1 MKINIEKLNKKNI
14 CFTGMMGAGKSVIG
28 RQFAKIINYDFVD
41 TDSLIEKKSGKKINN
56 IFEIYGEDYFRKYEE
71 KIVLDVL
78 KLKNVVISLG
88 GGSIL
93 NKSIRKVMLKNSFTI
108 YLEVNIDV
116 LNNRLKNSKKRPLLQ
131 NQNVKKKL
139 QSLLNDR
146 KKYYNKANLVIN
158 NSINKTYII
167 KELKNHFSEHE

>member
-1 MKINIEKLNKKNI
+1 MHIKIEKFNKKNI
-14 CFTGMMGAGKSVIG
+14 CFTGIMGSGKSTIG
-28 RQFAKIINYDFVD
+28 KQFAKIINYRFLD
-41 TDSLIEKKSGKKINN
+41 TDSLIEEKSGKKIYE
-56 IFEIYGEDYFRKYEE
+56 IFEIYGENYFRRQEE

-93 NKSIRKVMLKNSFTI
+93 NKSIRKVMSKNSFTI

-116 LNNRLKNSKKRPLLQ
+116 LNKRLKNSKKRPLLK
-131 NQNVKKKL
+131 NQNIKKKL

-146 KKYYNKANLVIN
+146 KEYYNKANLIIN

-167 KELKNHFSEHE
+167 KELQNYFSAHE

>member
-1 MKINIEKLNKKNI
+1 MKINIEKFNKKNI
-14 CFTGMMGAGKSVIG
+14 CFTGMMGAGKSIIG
-28 RQFAKIINYDFVD
+28 KQFAKIINYGFVD
-41 TDSLIEKKSGKKINN
+41 TDKLIEEKSGKKINK

-71 KIVLDVL
+71 KIILDVL

-93 NKSIRKVMLKNSFTI
+93 NKSIRKVMSKNSFTI

-116 LNNRLKNSKKRPLLQ
+116 LNKRLKNSKKRPLLK
-131 NQNVKKKL
+131 NQNIKKKL

-146 KKYYNKANLVIN
+146 KKYYNKANLIIN

-167 KELKNHFSEHE
+167 QELQNYFSAHE

>member
-71 KIVLDVL
+71 KIILDVL